1 MSPVKVENLSIA
13 LAIIVCIGVA
23 ACVPINST
31 PVPTPQAQVALRTP
45 VEAGEAATVAPAAG
59 VSVLPT
65 PRHDSQTSVE
75 EALLK
80 RRSVRSYSD
89 APLTLAEVS
98 QLLWAAQGITDPAR
112 GFRTAPSAGALY
124 PLEVYL
130 VAGNVE
136 GLTSGVYKYEPAAHG
151 LRSVIS
157 GDQQTELY
165 HAALG
170 QSAVKDAPAIMV
182 LSAVYERTTGK
193 YGERGIRYVHME
205 AGHAAQNVLL
215 EAVALGLGGVG
226 MGAFDDDAV
235 RTVTGMSPAEQ
246 PLYIITLGKP

>member
-1 MSPVKVENLSIA
+1 
-13 LAIIVCIGVA
+13 
-23 ACVPINST
+23 
-31 PVPTPQAQVALRTP
+31 
-45 VEAGEAATVAPAAG
+45 
-59 VSVLPT
+59 
-65 PRHDSQTSVE
+65 
-75 EALLK
+75 
-80 RRSVRSYSD
+80 
-89 APLTLAEVS
+89 
-98 QLLWAAQGITDPAR
+98 LLWAAQGITDPAR

-170 QSAVKDAPAIMV
+170 QSAVNDAPAIMV